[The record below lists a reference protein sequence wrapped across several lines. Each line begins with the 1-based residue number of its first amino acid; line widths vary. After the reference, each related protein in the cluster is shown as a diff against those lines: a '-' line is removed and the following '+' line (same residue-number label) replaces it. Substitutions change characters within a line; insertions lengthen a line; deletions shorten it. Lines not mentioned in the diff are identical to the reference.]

1 MAPHFFRGTQLDQNV
16 KFKDK
21 DKQMINS
28 WKWPDN
34 FRNPIDLDGIQ
45 LDTLEPWIVKRCNQ
59 LMGNDDDIFQ
69 SYIMTHMQQA

>member
-1 MAPHFFRGTQLDQNV
+1 
-16 KFKDK
+16 
-21 DKQMINS
+21 MINS

-34 FRNPIDLDGIQ
+34 FRDPIDLDGIQ